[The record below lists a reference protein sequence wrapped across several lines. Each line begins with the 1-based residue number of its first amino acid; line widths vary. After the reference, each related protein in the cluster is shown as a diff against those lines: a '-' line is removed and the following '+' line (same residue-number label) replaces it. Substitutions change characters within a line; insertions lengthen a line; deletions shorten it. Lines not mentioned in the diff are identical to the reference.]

1 MYDYCDN
8 VTSKGRNCSD
18 VFPDFPTCD
27 TTFFGMFEMFWLC
40 CIICFFYIAQ
50 IKITEQFI
58 KKYLFLF
65 VTYKS

>member
-27 TTFFGMFEMFWLC
+27 TAFFGKFSLKCAGCVE
-40 CIICFFYIAQ
+40 
-50 IKITEQFI
+50 
-58 KKYLFLF
+58 
-65 VTYKS
+65 